1 LEYLCDCVPGRIRHA
16 LSELPDTL
24 DETYERT
31 LRGIKEANWEVAH
44 RLFQFLTVASRP
56 LHVEELAEL
65 LAFDFEEGP
74 IPKFRKDWR
83 LEDPVEAVLSTCS
96 SLLFVVKVD
105 DSKVIQFS
113 HFSVKEFLASA
124 RLAKTSDIVPRRYHI
139 STTGAHTVAARACL
153 GFLLHLDENVSAD
166 DLQTFPLADYAAQH
180 WFDHALFKDVAQ
192 NVEDAAQTL
201 FHPRKPHFATWV
213 WIFDLHDPS
222 RHPDMRSERPSP
234 PSGTPLHYVA
244 LCGLHTIVKFLAIE
258 LSQNVNAVGFQN
270 NTTPLHL
277 ASSAGH
283 VEVTRA
289 LLEHGSDVAAQCEI
303 GATPLHEASSRGNA
317 DACRVLLE
325 YNANVEAQ
333 DEHGST
339 PLHLA
344 SRKGHVDVALILL
357 DHGADVTAQDEDGST
372 PLHLASSWGRTE
384 VALLLLERG
393 ADVTAEDRKQ
403 ESTPLRLAL
412 WWGHT
417 EVAGVLR
424 EHGAVEEDDSPP
436 LCLELGD
443 WADVS
448 RALSQFGPD
457 PDAQENVIWIPS
469 EDVSMGE
476 YHIMMQL
483 MNPPEDWDGESDLV

>member
-1 LEYLCDCVPGRIRHA
+1 
-16 LSELPDTL
+16 LPDTL

-74 IPKFRKDWR
+74 IPKFCEDWR

-96 SLLFVVKVD
+96 SLLFVVKMD

-113 HFSVKEFLASA
+113 HFSVKEFLTSS

-139 STTGAHTVAARACL
+139 SITGAHTVAALACL
-153 GFLLHLDENVSAD
+153 GFLLHLDENVNGD
-166 DLQTFPLADYAAQH
+166 DLQKFPLADYAAQH
-180 WFDHALFKDVAQ
+180 WFNHARFEDVAQ
-192 NVEDAAQTL
+192 NVEDAAQNL
-201 FHPRKPHFATWV
+201 FHPRKPHFAAWV

-222 RHPDMRSERPSP
+222 RRPDMRGERPLL

-258 LSQNVNAVGFQN
+258 LSQDVNAVGFQDD
-270 NTTPLHL
+270 TTPLHL
-277 ASSAGH
+277 ASSVGH
-283 VEVTRA
+283 VDVTRA
-289 LLEHGSDVAAQCEI
+289 LLEHGSDVTAQCET
-303 GATPLHEASSRGNA
+303 GATPLHEASSRGHA
-317 DACRVLLE
+317 EVCRVLLE
-325 YNANVEAQ
+325 YSANVAAQ

-344 SRKGHVDVALILL
+344 SLKGHVDVALILL
-357 DHGADVTAQDEDGST
+357 DHGADVTAQNEDGST
-372 PLHLASSWGRTE
+372 PLHLASSWGGTE

-393 ADVTAEDRKQ
+393 ADVAAQDRLR

-424 EHGAVEEDDSPP
+424 EHGADEEDDPPP
-436 LCLELGD
+436 LCVEMGG

-448 RALSQFGPD
+448 RALNQFGPD
-457 PDAQENVIWIPS
+457 PDAPDNALWIPS

-476 YHIMMQL
+476 YHIMTQL
-483 MNPPEDWDGESDLV
+483 MNPPEDWDGESELV